1 MKNKNQFLQISLTA
15 FVLALVPQILIA
27 VLYRLVYEYG
37 LIPDYYPLVTLFNYV
52 NLLLRFTI
60 IPVLIFAVFYFI
72 GKKLDL
78 NLELRPVMLALLI
91 GNFASLIIGSIIY
104 SVILARGTISIVNV
118 SENVLISIA
127 TLLAVDFFAAF
138 TGLSIGYIR
147 QKKLTLTAEP
157 ELS

>member
-104 SVILARGTISIVNV
+104 ISSKIFGHFIINH
-118 SENVLISIA
+118 
-127 TLLAVDFFAAF
+127 
-138 TGLSIGYIR
+138 
-147 QKKLTLTAEP
+147 
-157 ELS
+157 